1 MPSEQ
6 DKFVPVVPDPAFA
19 FMDSLKRDS
28 DWVEDVIHPEIQWE
42 LSFVHKLLQKL
53 DKRLQRL
60 EEIHDA

>member
-6 DKFVPVVPDPAFA
+6 NKFVSDPTLE
-19 FMDSLKRDS
+19 DSLEAS
-28 DWVEDVIHPEIQWE
+28 WVDDVIVPGIQWE

-60 EEIHDA
+60 EEMHDA